1 MRTFHAFIIK
11 ISHMGKL
18 FLAFVM
24 GFALCLWLLRVI
36 GAQFASVTQGHLPFD
51 LQNEL
56 SRAAVSE
63 QLSVYTSASRLW
75 YWLFAAVDFAFPL
88 LGGLFTAPAVAFL
101 LRHTQPRLYA
111 QLTTRHGFVYFTMPM
126 LFDWLEN
133 IANLLLINFYPP
145 LWAEAANAM
154 LTLKQ
159 FKLITLFITQGAL
172 VMLFVIFL
180 ITWPSRLKLSRDLS
194 SGANEGQNSSS

>member
-18 FLAFVM
+18 FLAFVLS
-24 GFALCLWLLRVI
+24 FALCLWLLRVV
-36 GAQFASVTQGHLPFD
+36 GEQFASVTQGYLPFD

-56 SRAAVSE
+56 TRAQVGD
-63 QLSVYTSASRLW
+63 QLSAYTSASRLW
-75 YWLFAAVDFAFPL
+75 YWLFAVVDFAFPL

-101 LRHTQPRLYA
+101 IRQIWPVLYA
-111 QLTTRHGFVYFTMPM
+111 QITARHGFVYFTLPT

-133 IANLLLINFYPP
+133 TANLLLINLYPP

-154 LTLKQ
+154 LAFKQ
-159 FKLITLFITQGAL
+159 FKLATLFITQGAL
-172 VMLFVIFL
+172 LLLFALYL
-180 ITWPSRLKLSRDLS
+180 ITWPSRAK
-194 SGANEGQNSSS
+194 AAQAP